1 MSNKIIDVELQILN
15 ADKSDKTHL
24 FKTNTEKFTKTNL
37 DDKQFMLEIIENL
50 KQTKKSSDLF
60 LSEIIDKR

>member
-24 FKTNTEKFTKTNL
+24 FKTNTEKSTKTNL